1 MIVQSCS
8 AATSSM
14 ICSHRSRTGIGHA
27 LESVTHWSCHHLPAP
42 LGTPDDV
49 VHHQVDVGLL
59 VLILHVSTILLFNSA
74 CTSEEPFIPR
84 LTPRAFWPMSCKGA
98 RAACTVRVRRSA
110 CLSERPFHG
119 RGGAVPDSVTVLPHD
134 FHVGPHKEQERRV
147 VCGGRQAR
155 LRPVG
160 TVGWL
165 VW

>member
-14 ICSHRSRTGIGHA
+14 ICSTRSRTGIGHA
-27 LESVTHWSCHHLPAP
+27 LESVTHWSYHHLPAP

-84 LTPRAFWPMSCKGA
+84 LTPRAFWPMSCKLATGA
-98 RAACTVRVRRSA
+98 PICAPHVPLQLHLKFRAEYVMNEFAQR
-110 CLSERPFHG
+110 
-119 RGGAVPDSVTVLPHD
+119 
-134 FHVGPHKEQERRV
+134 
-147 VCGGRQAR
+147 
-155 LRPVG
+155 
-160 TVGWL
+160 
-165 VW
+165 